1 MMPFSFLLI
10 NSVFHTKSFN
20 AETTGLILQHCTA
33 YSCEG
38 DFRVM
43 QSHDNYLGIIS
54 QPPSVGTITSVSKH
68 KFLLYSYKLKW
79 IPAECLPSLFP

>member
-1 MMPFSFLLI
+1 MALSTL
-10 NSVFHTKSFN
+10 HT
-20 AETTGLILQHCTA
+20 ETKGLVLQHHIA

-38 DFRVM
+38 NFRVM

-54 QPPSVGTITSVSKH
+54 QPPSVSTITPVSKQ

-79 IPAECLPSLFP
+79 IPAKCLPFLLP